1 MARNKRKRRR
11 RKGRFGLLFKAL
23 CFVALAGALVFGA
36 TVFFQVETVAVTGNA
51 RYKQEEIV
59 AAAGIQT
66 GDNLYRL
73 NKNEIYRQVL
83 QKLPYI
89 ESISIRRSLPSTI
102 VIDVTEWDAVAQILP
117 GAAGSASA
125 ARTAAQEDAAAQ
137 EEGDT
142 SADPGASSGDSS
154 GDKSGDKSKEK
165 PSDSSKKADEKPEQ
179 KPATEAWLI
188 SVGGK
193 LLEKAPGDSTAIR
206 VSGLTA
212 LSPQAGTLM
221 SVPEEE
227 QYRLDALLKLL
238 AALEELDMAQ
248 NVSAIEVDSTQV
260 QLRYLDRFD
269 VKLLMKDDFRYNLR
283 VLEKGVEET
292 DRRHGDQAAG
302 TMDLT
307 QEDYE
312 LVYSPG

>member
-137 EEGDT
+137 TEGDT

-165 PSDSSKKADEKPEQ
+165 PSDSSEKPEQ

-193 LLEKAPGDSTAIR
+193 LLEKAPADSTAIR

>member
-23 CFVALAGALVFGA
+23 CFVALAGALVFSA

-137 EEGDT
+137 TEGDT

-154 GDKSGDKSKEK
+154 GDKSKEK
-165 PSDSSKKADEKPEQ
+165 PADSSEKAEE

-193 LLEKAPGDSTAIR
+193 LLEKAPADSTAIR
-206 VSGLTA
+206 VFGLTA

-248 NVSAIEVDSTQV
+248 NVSSIEVDSTQV

>member
-137 EEGDT
+137 TEGDT

-154 GDKSGDKSKEK
+154 GDKSGDQSKEK

-193 LLEKAPGDSTAIR
+193 LLEKAPADSTAIR

-292 DRRHGDQAAG
+292 DRRHGGQAAG

>member
-137 EEGDT
+137 TEGDT

-165 PSDSSKKADEKPEQ
+165 PADSSEKPEQ

-193 LLEKAPGDSTAIR
+193 LLEKAPADSTAIR

-248 NVSAIEVDSTQV
+248 NVSSIEVDSTQV

-292 DRRHGDQAAG
+292 DRRHGDQASG

>member
-137 EEGDT
+137 TEGDT

-154 GDKSGDKSKEK
+154 GDKSKEK
-165 PSDSSKKADEKPEQ
+165 LSDSSKKAEEKPEQ

-193 LLEKAPGDSTAIR
+193 LLEKAPADSTAIR

-292 DRRHGDQAAG
+292 DRRHGGQAAG

>member
-137 EEGDT
+137 TEEDT

-154 GDKSGDKSKEK
+154 GDKSKEK
-165 PSDSSKKADEKPEQ
+165 PSESSEKAEE

-193 LLEKAPGDSTAIR
+193 LLEKAPADSTAIR

-292 DRRHGDQAAG
+292 DRRHGGQAAG

>member
-102 VIDVTEWDAVAQILP
+102 VIDVTEWDAVA
-117 GAAGSASA
+117 
-125 ARTAAQEDAAAQ
+125 
-137 EEGDT
+137 
-142 SADPGASSGDSS
+142 
-154 GDKSGDKSKEK
+154 
-165 PSDSSKKADEKPEQ
+165 
-179 KPATEAWLI
+179 
-188 SVGGK
+188 
-193 LLEKAPGDSTAIR
+193 
-206 VSGLTA
+206 
-212 LSPQAGTLM
+212 
-221 SVPEEE
+221 
-227 QYRLDALLKLL
+227 
-238 AALEELDMAQ
+238 
-248 NVSAIEVDSTQV
+248 
-260 QLRYLDRFD
+260 
-269 VKLLMKDDFRYNLR
+269 
-283 VLEKGVEET
+283 
-292 DRRHGDQAAG
+292 
-302 TMDLT
+302 
-307 QEDYE
+307 
-312 LVYSPG
+312 

>member
-117 GAAGSASA
+117 GAVGSASA

-137 EEGDT
+137 SEGDT
-142 SADPGASSGDSS
+142 SADPGASSGDS
-154 GDKSGDKSKEK
+154 GGDKSKEK
-165 PSDSSKKADEKPEQ
+165 PSDSSEKAEETPEQ

-193 LLEKAPGDSTAIR
+193 LLEKAPADSTAIR

-238 AALEELDMAQ
+238 TALEELDMAQ

-292 DRRHGDQAAG
+292 DRRHGGQAAG

>member
-137 EEGDT
+137 TEGDT
-142 SADPGASSGDSS
+142 SAAPGASSGDSS
-154 GDKSGDKSKEK
+154 GDKSGDQSKEK
-165 PSDSSKKADEKPEQ
+165 PSDSSKKAEEKPEQ

-193 LLEKAPGDSTAIR
+193 LLEKAPADSTAIR

-260 QLRYLDRFD
+260 QLRYLNRFD

-292 DRRHGDQAAG
+292 DRRHGGQAAG

>member
-117 GAAGSASA
+117 GAVGSASA
-125 ARTAAQEDAAAQ
+125 ARTAAQEDTAAQ
-137 EEGDT
+137 TEGDT
-142 SADPGASSGDSS
+142 SAAPGASSGDSS

-165 PSDSSKKADEKPEQ
+165 PSDSSEKPEQ

-193 LLEKAPGDSTAIR
+193 LLEKAPADSTAIR

-248 NVSAIEVDSTQV
+248 NVSSIEVDSTQV

>member
-137 EEGDT
+137 TGGDT

-154 GDKSGDKSKEK
+154 GDKSKEK
-165 PSDSSKKADEKPEQ
+165 PADSSEKAEE

-193 LLEKAPGDSTAIR
+193 LLEKAPADSTAIR

-248 NVSAIEVDSTQV
+248 NVSSIEVDSTQV

-292 DRRHGDQAAG
+292 DRRHGDQASG

>member
-137 EEGDT
+137 TEGDT

-165 PSDSSKKADEKPEQ
+165 PSDSSEKAEEKPKQ

-193 LLEKAPGDSTAIR
+193 LLEKAPADSTAIR

-248 NVSAIEVDSTQV
+248 NVSSIEVDSTQV

>member
-117 GAAGSASA
+117 GAVGSASA
-125 ARTAAQEDAAAQ
+125 ARTAAQEDTAAQ
-137 EEGDT
+137 AEGDT
-142 SADPGASSGDSS
+142 SADSGDSS

-165 PSDSSKKADEKPEQ
+165 PSESSEKAEEKPEQ

-193 LLEKAPGDSTAIR
+193 LLEKAPADSTAIR

>member
-137 EEGDT
+137 TEGGT

-154 GDKSGDKSKEK
+154 GDKSKEK
-165 PSDSSKKADEKPEQ
+165 PADSSEKAEE

-193 LLEKAPGDSTAIR
+193 LLEKAPADSTAIR

-248 NVSAIEVDSTQV
+248 NVSSIEVDSTQV

>member
-137 EEGDT
+137 TEGDT

-154 GDKSGDKSKEK
+154 EDKSKEK
-165 PSDSSKKADEKPEQ
+165 PSDSSEKAEE

-292 DRRHGDQAAG
+292 DRRHGGQAAG

>member
-137 EEGDT
+137 TGDT

-154 GDKSGDKSKEK
+154 GDKSGDQSKEK

-193 LLEKAPGDSTAIR
+193 LLEKAPADSTAIR

-292 DRRHGDQAAG
+292 DRRHGGQAAG

>member
-137 EEGDT
+137 TEGDT

-154 GDKSGDKSKEK
+154 GDKSKEK
-165 PSDSSKKADEKPEQ
+165 PSESSEKADEKPEQ

-193 LLEKAPGDSTAIR
+193 LLEKAPADSTAIR

-292 DRRHGDQAAG
+292 DRRHGGQAAG

>member
-137 EEGDT
+137 TEGDT

-165 PSDSSKKADEKPEQ
+165 PSDSSEKSEEKPEQ

-193 LLEKAPGDSTAIR
+193 LLEKAPADSTAIR

-248 NVSAIEVDSTQV
+248 NVSSIEVDSTQV

-292 DRRHGDQAAG
+292 DRRHGDQASG

>member
-59 AAAGIQT
+59 AAADIQT

-73 NKNEIYRQVL
+73 NKNEICRQVL

-117 GAAGSASA
+117 GTVGSAST
-125 ARTAAQEDAAAQ
+125 ARTAAQAEEDTPA
-137 EEGDT
+137 EVGDT
-142 SADPGASSGDSS
+142 SGDSS
-154 GDKSGDKSKEK
+154 GDKSSDQSKEENT
-165 PSDSSKKADEKPEQ
+165 DSSEKTNEKTEQ
-179 KPATEAWLI
+179 KPAAEAWLI

-193 LLEKAPGDSTAIR
+193 LLEKAPADSTAIR

-212 LSPQAGTLM
+212 LSPQAGTLI

-238 AALEELDMAQ
+238 AALEELDMAK
-248 NVSAIEVDSTQV
+248 NVSAIEVGSTQV

-269 VKLLMKDDFRYNLR
+269 VKILMKEDFRYNLR

-292 DRRHGDQAAG
+292 DRRHGDQATG

-312 LVYSPG
+312 LIYSPG

>member
-137 EEGDT
+137 TEGDT
-142 SADPGASSGDSS
+142 SAAPGASSGDSS
-154 GDKSGDKSKEK
+154 GDQSKEK

-193 LLEKAPGDSTAIR
+193 LLEKAPADSTAIR

-260 QLRYLDRFD
+260 QLRYLNRFD

-292 DRRHGDQAAG
+292 DRRHGGQAAG

>member
-137 EEGDT
+137 TEGDT
-142 SADPGASSGDSS
+142 SAAPGASSGDS
-154 GDKSGDKSKEK
+154 SGDKSKEK

-193 LLEKAPGDSTAIR
+193 LLEKAPADSTAIR

-292 DRRHGDQAAG
+292 DRRHGGQAAG

>member
-137 EEGDT
+137 TEGDT
-142 SADPGASSGDSS
+142 SAAPGASSGDSS
-154 GDKSGDKSKEK
+154 GDKSGDQSKEK

-193 LLEKAPGDSTAIR
+193 LLEKAPADSTAIR

-292 DRRHGDQAAG
+292 DRRHGGQAAG